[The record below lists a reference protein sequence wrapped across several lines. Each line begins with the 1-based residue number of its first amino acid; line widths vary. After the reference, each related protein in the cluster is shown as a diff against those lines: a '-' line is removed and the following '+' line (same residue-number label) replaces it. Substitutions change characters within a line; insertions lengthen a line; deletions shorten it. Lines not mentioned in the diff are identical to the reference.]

1 MSGLNPS
8 QVQIRS
14 IDSIESI
21 DACIR
26 LQQEVWQFP
35 DLDIVPRRMFV
46 VTRSVGGQ
54 IFGAWEGERLAGYAI
69 SVPGIRLGK
78 PYLHSHM
85 LAIAPE
91 YRNRG
96 IGYQLK
102 LAQRREALERGI
114 NLIEWT
120 FDPLQVKNAYFNLE
134 KLGAVVR
141 RYSENFYGASNSPL
155 HNFQPTDRL
164 HAEWWLKSSRVES
177 VLSGR
182 GLPAEDLPVTIA
194 VTHGK
199 HGASSDPAAATAG
212 SVPLLLIRRDFQA
225 AFSKGLAA
233 LRFQVD
239 SDGGASYLLG
249 TFRDA
254 F

>member
-1 MSGLNPS
+1 MSTLNTS

-21 DACIR
+21 DACVR

-46 VTRSVGGQ
+46 VTRAVGGQ
-54 IFGAWEGERLAGYAI
+54 IFGAWDGERLAGYAI
-69 SVPGIRLGK
+69 SVPGIRSGK

-102 LAQRREALERGI
+102 LAQRTEALERGI
-114 NLIEWT
+114 GLIEWT
-120 FDPLQVKNAYFNLE
+120 FDPMQIKNAYFNLE

-141 RYSENFYGASNSPL
+141 RYSENFYGTSNSPL
-155 HNFQPTDRL
+155 HNFQATDRL
-164 HAEWWLKSSRVES
+164 HAEWWLESSRVES
-177 VLSGR
+177 VLSGA
-182 GLPAEDLPVTIA
+182 GSGGENFPVSIA
-194 VTHGK
+194 VTRGK
-199 HGASSDPAAATAG
+199 NEENFDRASASAVY
-212 SVPLLLIRRDFQA
+212 VPLLSVRRDFQS
-225 AFSKGLAA
+225 AFLKGLAA
-233 LRFQVD
+233 LRFQIGE
-239 SDGGASYLLG
+239 DGSASYLLS
-249 TFRDA
+249 TFHDA
-254 F
+254 R